1 MAVSGCTQQIYCKLV
16 SFHVANVNDN
26 YKLHVFCYESRFF
39 ETLTYTVRTFYNENY
54 TLPVKLYRVCYLRE
68 VAGANNFLSVPI
80 HHQFRIKSS
89 IANVHWFHFKFEFYR
104 FNWHETDKTIHFH
117 PSENVEAAFPIA
129 GTQTQSPSGTNSNMS
144 QEKCP
149 GDICMTTY
157 VTKDGDEK
165 DSTFG
170 CATAQCTQ
178 PFRGGCRSTTN
189 GSVVE
194 VK

>member
-1 MAVSGCTQQIYCKLV
+1 
-16 SFHVANVNDN
+16 
-26 YKLHVFCYESRFF
+26 
-39 ETLTYTVRTFYNENY
+39 
-54 TLPVKLYRVCYLRE
+54 
-68 VAGANNFLSVPI
+68 
-80 HHQFRIKSS
+80 
-89 IANVHWFHFKFEFYR
+89 
-104 FNWHETDKTIHFH
+104 
-117 PSENVEAAFPIA
+117 
-129 GTQTQSPSGTNSNMS
+129 MS

-189 GSVVE
+189 GGYCCC
-194 VK
+194 KGNLCNKPTF